1 MGIKSFSSFNEEKK
15 WIKDAIKHPGA
26 LKKSLGKEEGEK
38 LTKKEIQEEIDKLK
52 AKDKDKKKPGTQLD
66 KKDATKKRRL
76 ELAKTLSSLKE
87 NHDGGVQNYMFFGNL
102 KTIKRLVDEMLEMD
116 EAEVDAMLTNGHNW
130 ALDHIATSKDDVEEV
145 FNFLAGHADE
155 HEEKHHEEKPL
166 FGGPESSHTVHDN
179 HMRNMASEEGQN
191 IKGFGEFN
199 EDFEYDDDEDIK
211 PIGVDNMVE
220 GTNGLVHIFTPLESD
235 MVNDW
240 NSDETIQ
247 KWVEEGKVFLQ
258 EAKHDEW
265 SIWGVEGDKEVE
277 NYIKTHYSF

>member
-1 MGIKSFSSFNEEKK
+1 MSIKKFSSFNE
-15 WIKDAIKHPGA
+15 D
-26 LKKSLGKEEGEK
+26 
-38 LTKKEIQEEIDKLK
+38 
-52 AKDKDKKKPGTQLD
+52 
-66 KKDATKKRRL
+66 
-76 ELAKTLSSLKE
+76 
-87 NHDGGVQNYMFFGNL
+87 HDGGTQNYMFFGNL

-145 FNFLAGHADE
+145 FNFLAGSKQ
-155 HEEKHHEEKPL
+155 EKTL
-166 FGGPESSHTVHDN
+166 LGGPESSHTVHDN
-179 HMRNMASEEGQN
+179 HMRNMVSEEGQN

-220 GTNGLVHIFTPLESD
+220 GTNGLVCIFTQLESD
-235 MVNDW
+235 MVDDW

-258 EAKHDEW
+258 EVKHDEW

-277 NYIKTHYSF
+277 SYIKTHYSW